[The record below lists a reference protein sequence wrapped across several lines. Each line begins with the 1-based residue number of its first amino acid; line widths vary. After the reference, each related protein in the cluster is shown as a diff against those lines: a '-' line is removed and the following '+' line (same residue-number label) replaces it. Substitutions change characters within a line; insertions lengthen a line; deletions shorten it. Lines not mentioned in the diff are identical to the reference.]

1 MYTKYN
7 KYFSNFTLHHITCVF
22 GSYTIPRT
30 QSCCAELGALVVQL
44 IFVVF
49 FTKFCDSL
57 ASIRNLLLGH
67 YKHYPHATFCTECLC
82 VCVYACVCVCVCMC
96 VRSCACVH
104 VCVFMCVRAR
114 ASACTCVYVR
124 TCVCAQGKHIILR
137 CDILRSITT
146 HTHHPWKTED
156 TLLHNQQ
163 LGKVNIRL
171 KLWKVLQINQYLHTR
186 REHDYN
192 TRNTSMSLYCVNLRL
207 GINSTLKL
215 YILIPRPAWECD

>member
-7 KYFSNFTLHHITCVF
+7 KYFCNFTLHHITCVF

-30 QSCCAELGALVVQL
+30 QSCCAELGALAVQL
-44 IFVVF
+44 RFVVF

-82 VCVYACVCVCVCMC
+82 VCVYACMCVCV
-96 VRSCACVH
+96 
-104 VCVFMCVRAR
+104 RA
-114 ASACTCVYVR
+114 
-124 TCVCAQGKHIILR
+124 CVCAQGKHINLR

-192 TRNTSMSLYCVNLRL
+192 TRNTSISLYCVNLRL
-207 GINSTLKL
+207 GISFTKL
-215 YILIPRPAWECD
+215 YILIPRLAWEWD

>member
-1 MYTKYN
+1 MILWQASEI
-7 KYFSNFTLHHITCVF
+7 FSLGII
-22 GSYTIPRT
+22 STILMQPSA
-30 QSCCAELGALVVQL
+30 QNAYV
-44 IFVVF
+44 
-49 FTKFCDSL
+49 
-57 ASIRNLLLGH
+57 
-67 YKHYPHATFCTECLC
+67 C
-82 VCVYACVCVCVCMC
+82 VCVCVHVCVCVCMRACVCVCAYVHVRAC
-96 VRSCACVH
+96 VRVCVCACVH
-104 VCVFMCVRAR
+104 
-114 ASACTCVYVR
+114 VR
-124 TCVCAQGKHIILR
+124 TCVCAQGKHINLR

-192 TRNTSMSLYCVNLRL
+192 TRNTSISLYCVNLQL
-207 GINSTLKL
+207 GISSTLKL